1 MLGVVGEPQGTKPG
15 KTKTGLILS
24 FSRTRRSASMRCV
37 RARGRPPVAARR
49 GSLGEG
55 GIEATEEVEVEGGW
69 AWTEAGLLAATREWR

>member
-1 MLGVVGEPQGTKPG
+1 
-15 KTKTGLILS
+15 
-24 FSRTRRSASMRCV
+24 MRCV